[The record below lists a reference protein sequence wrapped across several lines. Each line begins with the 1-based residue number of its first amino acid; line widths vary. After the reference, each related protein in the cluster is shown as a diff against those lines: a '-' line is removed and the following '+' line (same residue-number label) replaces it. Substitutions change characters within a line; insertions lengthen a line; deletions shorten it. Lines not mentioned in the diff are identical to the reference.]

1 MANFKFNKVL
11 NGEQVYGRNAKNDI
25 AMYLFVV
32 SARRASR
39 HAGTDVRRGLV
50 IIAPRRHIDGL

>member
-39 HAGTDVRRGLV
+39 HAGTVLD
-50 IIAPRRHIDGL
+50 PRSRVAAYSCL